1 MQSIDAAIV
10 GPGLRLME
18 SADTIIVG
26 AGSAGC
32 VLAARLGED
41 ALRRILVL
49 EAGGQDKDW
58 LLHLPIGF
66 GKVWRA
72 ERYNW
77 SYVSEPE
84 PQLDGRRIFH
94 PRGRVVGGS
103 SSINVMA
110 YVRCH
115 RNDYDRWPQLG
126 MKGWSFADVL
136 PYFKRAE
143 SFADGGDAFHG
154 DAGPLQTRRNRVED
168 PVFDAF
174 LAAGAAL
181 GYPANDDYNGSD
193 QAGFGRLQH
202 TIGKGRRSSAATA
215 YLRPAMRRGNIRLEV
230 DAQVSRVVFE
240 GNRAIGVEYL
250 QHGTRRIVRAE
261 REIILAG
268 GAINSP
274 QLLMLSGIGPG
285 DRLRE
290 HGIDVRVDVPG
301 VGDNL
306 WDHPLVYTEYEGAAP
321 TDFHRQLRFD
331 RLALSLVQGALLGT
345 GFATRMPATG
355 TGFVRSAPDRE
366 IPDLQFYCRNGVLA
380 SREWFPLIQR
390 PAPDGFALL
399 YCHLRPQSRGSVTL
413 ASADPFARARIVNNF
428 LATDYDVRAMREGMR
443 LTQAMAAT
451 PEFVKLIRRRL
462 MPKAALHDDDEIDAF
477 VRQAMTTIYHPAG
490 TCKIGIDL
498 MAVVDPEFRVRGV
511 DGLRVIDASVLPEPI
526 GGNLNAPVIMLAEKA
541 SDILRG
547 RPPLPPADL

>member
-1 MQSIDAAIV
+1 
-10 GPGLRLME
+10 ME
-18 SADTIIVG
+18 GVVDTIIVG

-41 ALRRILVL
+41 ASRRILVL
-49 EAGGQDKDW
+49 EAGGPDKNW

-72 ERYNW
+72 ERFNW
-77 SYVSEPE
+77 SYQSEPE
-84 PQLDGRRIFH
+84 PHLDGRRIFH

-115 RNDYDRWPQLG
+115 PNDYDRWPQLG
-126 MKGWSFADVL
+126 MPGWSFADVL

-143 SFADGGDAFHG
+143 SFADGGDEFHG
-154 DAGPLQTRRNRVED
+154 GDGPLQTRRNRVQD

-174 LAAGAAL
+174 MAAGAAL
-181 GYPANDDYNGSD
+181 GYSANDDYNGAE
-193 QAGFGRLQH
+193 QEGFGRLQH
-202 TIGKGRRSSAATA
+202 TIGNGRRSSAARA
-215 YLRPAMRRGNIRLEV
+215 YLHPALRRGNIRLEV
-230 DAQVSRVVFE
+230 EAQVTRVVFE
-240 GNRAIGVEYL
+240 GGRAVGVEYV
-250 QHGTRRIVRAE
+250 QRGTRHMVRAD

-290 HGIDVRVDVPG
+290 HGIDVRVDLPG

-306 WDHPLVYTEYEGAAP
+306 WDHPLIYTEYEG
-321 TDFHRQLRFD
+321 TVQSDFHRQLRLD
-331 RLALSLVQGALLGT
+331 RIALSLVQAALFGT
-345 GFATRMPATG
+345 GFATRLPSTG
-355 TGFVRSAPDRE
+355 TAFVRSTPDLE

-380 SREWFPLIQR
+380 SREWFPFIQR
-390 PAPDGFALL
+390 PGPDGFALL
-399 YCHLRPQSRGSVTL
+399 FCHLRPQSRGSVTL
-413 ASADPFARARIVNNF
+413 ASADPLARARIINNF

-443 LTQAMAAT
+443 MAQAMAAT
-451 PEFVKLIRRRL
+451 PGFAKLIRANL
-462 MPKAALHDDDEIDAF
+462 TPKVTLRSDDEIDAF

-490 TCKIGIDL
+490 TCKIGVDR
-498 MAVVDPEFRVRGV
+498 MSVVDPEFRVRGV
-511 DGLRVIDASVLPEPI
+511 EGLRVIDASVLPEPI
-526 GGNLNAPVIMLAEKA
+526 GGNLNAPVLMLAEKA

-547 RPPLPPADL
+547 RAPLPPADL